1 MNVGVFWGMGSFV
14 YLCGMMRAILLTI
27 LSGIFGL
34 LPADAGIWKC
44 DFNDGAT
51 AWQFPTSG
59 KTVWRCVRG
68 AGYMDFTGIDPDD
81 TGSLSVEGTQSPADR
96 ETSCAMSPL
105 IKFEGASVVSFYVGW
120 SSAAD
125 PTASLELLITDASGR
140 DSDVLWSTLKAHAG
154 DGKWAWRRQ
163 SVKLPTGSAGNYR
176 LKFRYTSGTLDAAFG
191 IGGYRARFMID
202 NIEVSAGSSTPGTD
216 PEPKPEPL
224 RLNPGSSLRTASQ
237 SQLFVPPMT
246 PVVMSCTGGPENVR
260 PTWSIHGATGAAD
273 RVTPSADGRSATF
286 VFASEGERTVS
297 VSTGKESVEATVYA
311 GWRSIVSLCP
321 SGAFGATY
329 TPGSGAFAIIQ
340 EYGAPPAPVAIDRV
354 DVWLASLEAQPGAT
368 VKVEIDGTRNGAS
381 VVNLDG
387 YRTHDDEGRVIPL
400 SVSFATPVV
409 AERSFRITV
418 SGGADVRLEA
428 ACDPSDAGG
437 AYARVGTEWKELEG
451 RSLRINP
458 HCAYSTITRLWPAG
472 TDDIE
477 IPAEGGTVRMGV
489 FSHLSLSGTSSQSWC
504 ALTEESESNGE
515 HVLAAT
521 CRPIPAGL
529 PMRRAEIRLTDGA
542 SCLTIG
548 ILQKG
553 RSGIDNPQEY
563 GVPYSV
569 SGRTVTLSAASRL
582 RVLNADGSDTGLS
595 SGQSLTLPTGIY
607 IITGTTE
614 SGAPYAAKLRL

>member
-1 MNVGVFWGMGSFV
+1 MGSFV
-14 YLCGMMRAILLTI
+14 YLCGMRHTVLLLILA
-27 LSGIFGL
+27 GIFGL
-34 LPADAGIWKC
+34 FTADAGIWKC

-51 AWQFPTSG
+51 GWQLPTSG

-96 ETSCAMSPL
+96 ETSCAASPL

-125 PTASLELLITDASGR
+125 PTASLELLLTDASGR
-140 DSDVLWSTLKAHAG
+140 DSDVLWSSLKADTGNG
-154 DGKWAWRRQ
+154 DWAWRRQ
-163 SVKLPTGSAGNYR
+163 SVKLPAGWSAGNYR

-216 PEPKPEPL
+216 PEPTPEPL
-224 RLNPGSSLRTASQ
+224 RLNTGSSLRTASQ

-246 PVVMSCTGGPENVR
+246 PVIMSCTGGPENVR
-260 PTWSIHGATGAAD
+260 PAWSIHGATGAAD
-273 RVTPSADGRSATF
+273 RVTPAADGRSATF

-297 VSTGKESVEATVYA
+297 VSTGEECVEATVYA

-321 SGAFGATY
+321 SGAFGGTY
-329 TPGSGAFAIIQ
+329 TPGPGAFAIIQ

-368 VKVEIDGTRNGAS
+368 IKVEIDGTRKGTS

-387 YRTHDDEGRVIPL
+387 YRTHDDEGRLIPL
-400 SVSFATPVV
+400 SVPFATPVV
-409 AERSFRITV
+409 AEKPFRITV
-418 SGGADVRLEA
+418 SGGHDVRLEA
-428 ACDPSDAGG
+428 ACDPSEAGG
-437 AYARVGTEWKELEG
+437 AYAREGTEWKELEG
-451 RSLRINP
+451 QSLRINP
-458 HCAYSTITRLWPAG
+458 HCAYSTITKRWPAG

-477 IPAEGGTVRMGV
+477 IPAEGGTVRVGV
-489 FSHLSLSGTSSQSWC
+489 FSHLELSGTSSQSWC
-504 ALTEESESNGE
+504 SLTEESESNGE
-515 HVLAAT
+515 HVMAVT
-521 CRPIPAGL
+521 CGPLPAGIN
-529 PMRRAEIRLTDGA
+529 MRRAEIRLTDGA

-553 RSGIDNPQEY
+553 RSGIYNTQEY

-569 SGRTVTLSAASRL
+569 SGRTLTLLAASRL
-582 RVLNADGSDTGLS
+582 RVLNADGTDTGIRPGESMTLS
-595 SGQSLTLPTGIY
+595 PGIY
-607 IITGTTE
+607 IIIGTTE
-614 SGAPYAAKLRL
+614 SGNPYAAKIRL